1 MLTAAVLMGFTACSG
16 KYEENYPYLRVS
28 HRVMNVD
35 NPADSVYHVW
45 VYYSGKWNAHVQED
59 CDWMSIQNPEGNGK
73 TLVGIKVAGT
83 YGKSV
88 DRTGLLHF
96 NADGQEECIINIR
109 QRVTAN

>member
-59 CDWMSIQNPEGNGK
+59 CDWMSIQNPEGKGK

-83 YGKSV
+83 DGKSV
-88 DRTGLLHF
+88 DRTGLIHF

>member
-35 NPADSVYHVW
+35 NPADRVYHVG

-59 CDWMSIQNPEGNGK
+59 CDWMSIPTPEGKGK

-83 YGKSV
+83 DGKSV

>member
-59 CDWMSIQNPEGNGK
+59 CDWMSIQNPEGKGK

>member
-45 VYYSGKWNAHVQED
+45 VYYSGKWNAYVQED
-59 CDWMSIQNPEGNGK
+59 CDWMSIQNPEGKGK

-83 YGKSV
+83 DGQSV